1 MLSRVRRETHGLR
14 KHNMETGPAPA
25 KGHKAEFDPTK
36 LLLQLDIRF
45 RAEPDAINP
54 VVLAI
59 LQATRYTKCMAEH
72 DKELAIETALH
83 EALMNAI
90 VHGCKNDRSRYV
102 QCSVMCDEWCGVLIV
117 VRDPGEG
124 FDPKSLPSPVKGEQL
139 YADHGRGV
147 YLINRMMDEVHFEKN
162 GAEIHMRK
170 Y

>member
-1 MLSRVRRETHGLR
+1 
-14 KHNMETGPAPA
+14 MEAGRAPATGPQ
-25 KGHKAEFDPTK
+25 AEFDADK

-45 RAEPDAINP
+45 RADPDAINP

-59 LQATRYTKCMAEH
+59 LQASRYTKCMEEH
-72 DKELAIETALH
+72 TKELAIETALH

-90 VHGCKNDRSRYV
+90 VHGCKNDRARYV
-102 QCSVMCDEWCGVLIV
+102 QCSVMCDERCGVLIV

-124 FDPKSLPSPVKGEQL
+124 FDPKKLASPVKGKQL

-147 YLINRMMDEVHFEKN
+147 YLINRMMDEVHFEKG